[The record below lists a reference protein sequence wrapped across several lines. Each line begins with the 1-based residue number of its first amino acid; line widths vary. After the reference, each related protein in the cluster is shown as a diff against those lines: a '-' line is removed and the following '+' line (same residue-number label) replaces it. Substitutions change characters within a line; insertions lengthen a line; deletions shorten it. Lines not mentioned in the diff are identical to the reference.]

1 MPRYKPG
8 RRKARPLNHQQHLY
22 VQAKILTGSKKEALK
37 MAGYKEKWE
46 NVEDSKA
53 VQKALADYRA
63 KMDKKFMDQADKVA
77 NLLLGVIE
85 DPDTPAS
92 AKVTAIKDWLDRAG
106 LKPVDKQE
114 IEEKRAIDTTSRL
127 SRDLINKLNM
137 LPKDKEKGEE

>member
-1 MPRYKPG
+1 
-8 RRKARPLNHQQHLY
+8 
-22 VQAKILTGSKKEALK
+22 

-137 LPKDKEKGEE
+137 LSKGKEKGEV